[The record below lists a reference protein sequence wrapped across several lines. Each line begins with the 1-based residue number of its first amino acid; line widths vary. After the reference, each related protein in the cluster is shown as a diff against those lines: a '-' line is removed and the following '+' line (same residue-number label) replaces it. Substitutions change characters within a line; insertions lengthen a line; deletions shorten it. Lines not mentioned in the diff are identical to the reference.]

1 MGLAQASVRAVFQRA
16 QSVLAK
22 ALQPLVARL
31 AADPKKNLQNL
42 LDTTWPS
49 LYIVSDQ
56 EGVMQRIS
64 NSKFGVS

>member
-31 AADPKKNLQNL
+31 AADPIAAAQPR
-42 LDTTWPS
+42 D
-49 LYIVSDQ
+49 
-56 EGVMQRIS
+56 IS
-64 NSKFGVS
+64 AAPANQSSMNFFHSSTGPLAFHVIS